1 MDEGEW
7 VLWNE
12 YFSTIVCKILLEKLK
27 NQAKLDKTREL

>member
-1 MDEGEW
+1 MGEEKL

-27 NQAKLDKTREL
+27 NQARLDKTREL